1 MKPEASFYIPKEETS
16 VKEVNHTL
24 SNQSKGLILDALNNQ
39 NSKLTFDLGTMCDN
53 LTLQGQTEFT
63 QRYAVGAITKIIN
76 GQPVTNR
83 TMLDSLFNTYAPA
96 FNASLV
102 KFGYNSVAAMKDA
115 ALKGTINP
123 ASFLGAL
130 DSGLAAIQ
138 EEADSLSRFDKY
150 GDEIPVDVVELFS
163 IDYKNVIAEH
173 TISGDIADYITN
185 HGNSLI
191 SVTGHVKNENAEI
204 WNMADFS
211 NKLTDAMVKKKPVVF
226 RIGKSIYENVLIGEY
241 TPTIKNIYDL
251 SFVIKLKY
259 NYFLAQESRLL
270 SNGMRIVNGKGNQ
283 EIINLLAEPQYVG
296 EGKVEKVSE
305 NESLVLKSIL
315 QEMGI
320 G

>member
-53 LTLQGQTEFT
+53 LTLQGQREFT

-102 KFGYNSVAAMKDA
+102 KSGYNSVAAMKDA

-163 IDYKNVIAEH
+163 IDYKNAIAEH

-204 WNMADFS
+204 
-211 NKLTDAMVKKKPVVF
+211 
-226 RIGKSIYENVLIGEY
+226 
-241 TPTIKNIYDL
+241 
-251 SFVIKLKY
+251 
-259 NYFLAQESRLL
+259 
-270 SNGMRIVNGKGNQ
+270 
-283 EIINLLAEPQYVG
+283 
-296 EGKVEKVSE
+296 
-305 NESLVLKSIL
+305 
-315 QEMGI
+315 
-320 G
+320 